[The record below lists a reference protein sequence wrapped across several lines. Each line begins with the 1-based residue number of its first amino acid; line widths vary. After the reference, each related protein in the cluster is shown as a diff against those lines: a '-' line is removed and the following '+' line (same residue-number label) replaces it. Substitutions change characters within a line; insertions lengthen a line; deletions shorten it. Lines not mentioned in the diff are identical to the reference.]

1 MTHLEKWNDT
11 CASKKIFPNKNFEYS
26 VCFISLGPDM
36 DVCLQEYGHCNFISE
51 KHCSIFYDEVL
62 LSYVVALQN

>member
-1 MTHLEKWNDT
+1 MSHG
-11 CASKKIFPNKNFEYS
+11 SKSRVLLKFLPNIRFLVFS
-26 VCFISLGPDM
+26 ICILFLGPDM

-62 LSYVVALQN
+62 LSYVVAGQS

>member
-1 MTHLEKWNDT
+1 
-11 CASKKIFPNKNFEYS
+11 
-26 VCFISLGPDM
+26 M

-62 LSYVVALQN
+62 LSSLVAEQS

>member
-1 MTHLEKWNDT
+1 
-11 CASKKIFPNKNFEYS
+11 
-26 VCFISLGPDM
+26 M

-62 LSYVVALQN
+62 LRYVVAGQSISVGIIWIQHFRSVYVQDLLGKDLLVRLMHHKI

>member
-1 MTHLEKWNDT
+1 
-11 CASKKIFPNKNFEYS
+11 
-26 VCFISLGPDM
+26 M

-62 LSYVVALQN
+62 FDYVYFLSLAG

>member
-1 MTHLEKWNDT
+1 MTHSEKWNYT
-11 CASKKIFPNKNFEYS
+11 CAIKFFFPTKYFEYS
-26 VCFISLGPDM
+26 VCFLFLGPDM

-62 LSYVVALQN
+62 LSYEVALQN

>member
-1 MTHLEKWNDT
+1 
-11 CASKKIFPNKNFEYS
+11 
-26 VCFISLGPDM
+26 M

-62 LSYVVALQN
+62 LSYVDCKVFLRGK